1 MFKKKVTKDLVEFYL
16 NLHIN
21 QKHRPVPS
29 MATLPPSPV
38 CHNKI
43 GPIKLQDPTENC
55 SWKTTEE
62 DLKVSKIKVPCIV
75 KDCDWKS
82 REVVPDTA
90 EMLLKAHIKLKH
102 IPVQY
107 TPPAMA
113 TLPQDIEV
121 VEKYLASQMG
131 VQKQAQL
138 RYMAALPEVI
148 PKATEDSLAHHPVV
162 TVATHTAK

>member
-1 MFKKKVTKDLVEFYL
+1 MGCTWVFKEKVTKDLAEFYL

-21 QKHRPVPS
+21 QKHRPVPT
-29 MATLPPSPV
+29 MATSPPSPV

-43 GPIKLQDPTENC
+43 GTIKLQDPTKNC
-55 SWKTTEE
+55 SYKTTEE
-62 DLKVSKIKVPCIV
+62 DLKVPKIKVPCIV
-75 KDCDWKS
+75 KDCNWKS

-90 EMLLKAHIKLKH
+90 KILLKAHIKLQH

-121 VEKYLASQMG
+121 VEKNLASQMS
-131 VQKQAQL
+131 VQKQVQL
-138 RYMAALPEVI
+138 RNMAALPEI
-148 PKATEDSLAHHPVV
+148 SQKATEDSPAQ
-162 TVATHTAK
+162 K